1 MTDIQKQHQTEAE
14 SLQETLD
21 SYASHIRT
29 ATDGGDA
36 IVDCLIRIMEDDSVG
51 AKPHE
56 RLDAQLL
63 LDSIGFGRLA
73 AQEATRPRPS
83 PETNVA
89 PGPPSAAR
97 SPSTAG
103 IRRPRRPTV
112 VLSAENLV
120 HLPPLVW
127 HKTDNGRTMSEFLT
141 SVVKGE
147 FEDFRPIHHIRAAK
161 QLAARGFNR
170 AQDTSADLPDL
181 SIDDTLT
188 LIQTLTT
195 AIEERKARK
204 ADASTDEVSASDA
217 SQGRADADDDDKY
230 LTELLEG
237 IPEDIEYLTA
247 AEAQVADPR
256 LTVLDSDYAPA
267 CPNDTHLPG
276 CDCVARA
283 DHRRHRPRPPTPPP
297 RQSPLTEGRSFIL
310 YRLPASRS
318 ASLPLPPGLRGTTGD
333 LGAPS
338 YPRVFRL
345 SEKQALKPDN

>member
-14 SLQETLD
+14 SLHESLD

-89 PGPPSAAR
+89 PAPPSAAKT
-97 SPSTAG
+97 PSTAG

-120 HLPPLVW
+120 HLPPLVR
-127 HKTDNGRTMSEFLT
+127 HKTDDGRTMSEFLT

-181 SIDDTLT
+181 SIDDTLAM
-188 LIQTLTT
+188 IQTLTT
-195 AIEERKARK
+195 AIEERRARK
-204 ADASTDEVSASDA
+204 ADASDDGSSSHASDV
-217 SQGRADADDDDKY
+217 SHGPADADDNDDY
-230 LTELLEG
+230 LAVLLEG
-237 IPEDIEYLTA
+237 IPEDIEYLDPL
-247 AEAQVADPR
+247 ENPIADPR
-256 LTVLDSDYAPA
+256 LNVLDPEYAPA
-267 CPNDTHLPG
+267 CPNQTHLPG
-276 CDCVARA
+276 CDCV
-283 DHRRHRPRPPTPPP
+283 PEP
-297 RQSPLTEGRSFIL
+297 
-310 YRLPASRS
+310 
-318 ASLPLPPGLRGTTGD
+318 TTGD
-333 LGAPS
+333 TVLDLLL
-338 YPRVFRL
+338 YLR
-345 SEKQALKPDN
+345 DNPP

>member
-14 SLQETLD
+14 SLQESLD

-29 ATDGGDA
+29 LTDGGDA
-36 IVDCLIRIMEDDSVG
+36 IVDCLIRIMEDDSVT

-73 AQEATRPRPS
+73 AQEEARTRPS

-89 PGPPSAAR
+89 PAPPSAAR
-97 SPSTAG
+97 TPSTVG

-120 HLPPLVW
+120 HLPPLVRD
-127 HKTDNGRTMSEFLT
+127 KTDNGRTMADFLT

-181 SIDDTLT
+181 SIDDTLAM
-188 LIQTLTT
+188 IQTLTT
-195 AIEERKARK
+195 AIEERRARK
-204 ADASTDEVSASDA
+204 ADASSAGSTRRTAGRVA
-217 SQGRADADDDDKY
+217 STEGAAAPHAGQGPADADENDDY

-237 IPEDIEYLTA
+237 IPEDIEYLDPL
-247 AEAQVADPR
+247 ENPIADPR
-256 LTVLDSDYAPA
+256 LNVLDPEYAPA
-267 CPNDTHLPG
+267 CPNQTHLPG
-276 CDCVARA
+276 CDCV
-283 DHRRHRPRPPTPPP
+283 PEP
-297 RQSPLTEGRSFIL
+297 
-310 YRLPASRS
+310 
-318 ASLPLPPGLRGTTGD
+318 TTGD
-333 LGAPS
+333 TVLDLLL
-338 YPRVFRL
+338 YLR
-345 SEKQALKPDN
+345 DNPPLTAAET